1 MVSKIKRGTKMSDYI
16 KKAIEMVNAAKPA
29 SGFRPETPKE
39 WDALLRANEELGYA
53 MFREQGMS
61 YAQARQLA
69 KQIYGGQAGRLLLEM
84 SFMGNSHA

>member
-1 MVSKIKRGTKMSDYI
+1 MVSKTTKGTKMPDYLR
-16 KKAIEMVNAAKPA
+16 KAIDMVNAAKPA
-29 SGFRPETPKE
+29 SGFCPETPQE

-61 YAQARQLA
+61 NSQARQLA

-84 SFMGNSHA
+84 SFKGNARA